1 MENNWVAAVQLR
13 QNVSH
18 WRTLFYL
25 EQLILKHDAA
35 AHCIR
40 ITQMANGIDFFF
52 ADKTHAVKFVK
63 FIAKVTPMR
72 CRHDQQLV
80 SNPDNFKFTFSVE
93 ISPVCREDLICLPPS
108 LGNIGPL
115 VICTQV
121 TNTIALLE
129 PHTLRHCFWDSRQYW
144 SSSFKSL
151 LSSRQLVDYLILD
164 VKRVSCEV
172 DIRGSKYAL
181 YDACVTRV
189 SDFGKK
195 YRIFNTRTHLGHLL
209 SRGDH
214 ALGYE
219 VHGTNNCI
227 ELKNCLFPEVVLIKK
242 SYEEKRQKKSGKPRS
257 WKLKSLEM
265 EVDDSAKG
273 KDDEE
278 RSAEYEQFLRDLEEN
293 REMRTNVSL
302 YRNKEYQPSEIAE
315 GDDVPYIALEEL
327 LDD

>member
-52 ADKTHAVKFVK
+52 ADKTHALKFVK

-80 SNPDNFKFTFSVE
+80 SNPHNFKFTFSVE

-108 LGNIGPL
+108 LEILDPSYL
-115 VICTQV
+115 YSQV
-121 TNTIALLE
+121 TDTIALLE
-129 PHTLRHCFWDSRQYW
+129 PHTSATFGILVSIELIFQVDS
-144 SSSFKSL
+144 L
-151 LSSRQLVDYLILD
+151 HHLILD
-164 VKRVSCEV
+164 EACFSLKLA
-172 DIRGSKYAL
+172 IRGSK
-181 YDACVTRV
+181 
-189 SDFGKK
+189 
-195 YRIFNTRTHLGHLL
+195 GHLL

-219 VHGTNNCI
+219 VHATNNCI
-227 ELKNCLFPEVVLIKK
+227 QLKNCLFPEVVLIKK
-242 SYEEKRQKKSGKPRS
+242 SYEEKCQKKSGKPRS
-257 WKLKSLEM
+257 
-265 EVDDSAKG
+265 
-273 KDDEE
+273 
-278 RSAEYEQFLRDLEEN
+278 
-293 REMRTNVSL
+293 
-302 YRNKEYQPSEIAE
+302 
-315 GDDVPYIALEEL
+315 
-327 LDD
+327 